1 MGNLGGGEILVILLV
16 ALIVL
21 GPTKLPEASRQ
32 VGKAVREM
40 RRMSGAFQRELRE
53 AINDPITETKAMMKG
68 AGTTPTPPSPTST
81 DDSDPPTPTPTST
94 TTDDSDPPTPTP
106 TSTDDSDPPTP
117 TPTTTDS
124 EQSSDPGSSPPPV
137 TGLSEA

>member
-81 DDSDPPTPTPTST
+81 DDSG
-94 TTDDSDPPTPTP
+94 PPTPTP